1 MLNKL
6 FICLSIFAFAAA
18 LNAQN
23 NTKSIYSSYG
33 VGVFQTQDANAFKG
47 MAASSYGFRH
57 GFKPNLANPLSVAGR
72 ERVDF
77 DLGFEFNNRLQQT
90 STLQR
95 TDLAG
100 NVNHVSIGF
109 NTWRYNKEKKYLN
122 PKDTTET
129 LIKNRKFRWNTMV
142 GLAPYTA
149 MDYDYAIEGDTSTFQ
164 SILSVGGSGGLNS
177 IYFNNAFQVLDTTI
191 SFGVSAQRLFGS
203 ITESRLK
210 NLLSDSA
217 SIGYQQTIDQRIK
230 GWRLGFNIGYS
241 GKPKPKSDFWHTFTA
256 GYTLKS
262 NLSSETDVLLR
273 TVQDFFQVKDT
284 ISLSSPSGTI
294 SLPSVLRLGYGIE
307 NENKWAWSVDF
318 QSSDLSLYSNTND
331 SSSMNQMT
339 RVSTGFILNPERM
352 LKLTDNLDW
361 YRKLEWSF
369 GAFYQT
375 GPFAVQNNGVLSN
388 INEYGISFGVAL
400 PMKSRFNDKKTVVSY
415 MYLNAQYSQRGTV
428 NDGLIKEDIF
438 RINLAFNLS
447 DKWFKKRA
455 YY

>member
-6 FICLSIFAFAAA
+6 TIFLSLFAFAAV

-33 VGVFQTQDANAFKG
+33 VGVFQSQDANAFKG

-57 GFKPNLANPLSVAGR
+57 GFKPNLANPLSIAGR

-77 DLGFEFNNRLQQT
+77 NLGFEFNNRLQQT
-90 STLQR
+90 SAAQR

-100 NVNHVSIGF
+100 NVNHVSFAF
-109 NTWRYNKEKKYLN
+109 NSLRINKEKRYVN
-122 PKDTTET
+122 PLDTTE
-129 LIKNRKFRWNTMV
+129 LLSKWRKIRINTML

-149 MDYDYAIEGDTSTFQ
+149 MDYDYAIEGDTSTFE
-164 SILSVGGSGGLNS
+164 SLLSVGGKGGLNS

-191 SFGVSAQRLFGS
+191 SVGISVQRLFGS

-217 SIGYQQTIDQRIK
+217 AVGYQQTIDQRIK
-230 GWRLGFNIGYS
+230 GMRYGLTLGYS
-241 GKPKPKSDFWHTFTA
+241 GKPKPKSDMWHTFTA
-256 GYTLKS
+256 GYTFKS
-262 NLSSETDVLLR
+262 TLNSETDVLLR

-284 ISLSSPSGTI
+284 LSLSSPKGTI
-294 SLPSVLRLGYGIE
+294 ELPSILRLGYGLE

-318 QSSDLSLYSNTND
+318 QSSDLTQYSNTID
-331 SSSMNQMT
+331 SSSMNRMT
-339 RVSTGFILNPERM
+339 RISTGFILNPERM
-352 LKLTDNLDW
+352 MQLTENLEW
-361 YRKLEWSF
+361 FRKVEWSF

-375 GPFAVQNNGVLSN
+375 GPFAVQNTQSLSS

-415 MYLNAQYSQRGTV
+415 MYLNAQYSQRGTI

-438 RINLAFNLS
+438 RVNLAFNLS